1 MSDTSDVLQ
10 KVGALIKLSK
20 SDNEE
25 EARTAAMQA
34 TRLMAEH
41 KLVLVPQA
49 ELERVQKV
57 IGESVALA
65 KKYESE
71 GRNKM
76 LLGAALGFAASK
88 QGLFG

>member
-1 MSDTSDVLQ
+1 VSDTSDILQ

-20 SDNEE
+20 SPNEE

-41 KLVLVPQA
+41 KLVLVPQD
-49 ELERVQKV
+49 ELERIQKV
-57 IGESVALA
+57 IGESTALA

-71 GRNKM
+71 GRQKM
-76 LLGAALGFAASK
+76 LMGAALGYFASK
-88 QGLFG
+88 QGLLG